1 MKILHKFYIGLVS
14 AWKMFCAKVC
24 AHGKLQVKWVNSI
37 RGAFKIEVIGNG
49 SIIIGR
55 FLMSRGPLY
64 LKSVNDG
71 KLSIGDNVFFN
82 HNCSITCAEK
92 VTIGN
97 HCMFANNIVIID
109 HDHVIGGN
117 GVTDE
122 LTARPVVIPI
132 SISLFLTGPFLP
144 RFNTTPFC
152 PGFKSFNVLLIN
164 ISSQPITTIELLFC
178 LPCLYLKLF

>member
-1 MKILHKFYIGLVS
+1 MKIFHKCYIGLMS
-14 AWKMFCAKVC
+14 AWKILCAKIFM
-24 AHGKLQVKWVNSI
+24 HGKFHATWGNSI
-37 RGAFKIEVIGNG
+37 RGAFKIEIIGNG
-49 SIIIGR
+49 SITIGH

-71 KLSIGDNVFFN
+71 KLTIGDDVFFN

-117 GVTDE
+117 GVTGE
-122 LTARPVVIPI
+122 LTARPV
-132 SISLFLTGPFLP
+132 
-144 RFNTTPFC
+144 
-152 PGFKSFNVLLIN
+152 
-164 ISSQPITTIELLFC
+164 TIEDHVWC
-178 LPCLYLKLF
+178 GANVTITKGVHIGAGAVIAAGAVVTRNIQENTVVAGVPAKKIR